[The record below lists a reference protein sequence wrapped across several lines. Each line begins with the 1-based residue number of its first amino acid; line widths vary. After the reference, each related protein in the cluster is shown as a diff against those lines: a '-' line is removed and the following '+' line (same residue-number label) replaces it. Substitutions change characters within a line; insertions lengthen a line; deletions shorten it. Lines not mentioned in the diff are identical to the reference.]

1 MIELL
6 LLILVIVMV
15 GLNSRT
21 GKRLGALEKELEA
34 IKADLSKRQT
44 VAPPSSVT
52 AISAEAAVDAI
63 QDEPVSP
70 IELAAREA
78 HEEAPAVATQPAVV
92 AEDVG
97 TGQETVTPGP
107 VPQPAAAQARTR
119 ENLESYLGARW
130 PVWVG
135 GVALAFGGIFLVRYS
150 IEAGLLGPAARLTL
164 AGIFGLLLLAAGEI
178 VRRRAM
184 PQISERYSHAMI
196 PGALTAAG
204 AVTLLAAIY
213 AAYGIYEFIGP
224 ASAFVL
230 LALVSFATIALSLL
244 HGQALA
250 GLGLLASLLTP
261 GLVATEEPNAT
272 ALFLFLGLTWL
283 AVNAASRFR
292 RWTVVPMLANIGV
305 GLWAVAYVAGS
316 DAFDPLPP
324 VLALIVMIAGT
335 GFFWPGSRYEAG
347 ASARTGWRG
356 LLLRPP
362 LKITLS
368 IAIMTMLP
376 ALVMVLRHAEGA
388 GMVLFGFVAITAT
401 LAALGASRIHAVW
414 PAIIAA
420 AGSILGITITALT
433 WFDYVPQSVLPAPAD
448 GQPAQAL
455 TFTNEITVYLLLG
468 AVFTLLGFAF
478 LRRFRRPEPE
488 FSIVWAFL
496 MPAVPVALAFI
507 SFLNFGNLG
516 RDWMHGLYG
525 LGLGLALLGAA
536 EWLFR
541 QGGDATEGGT
551 GPSVDW
557 PANLLVAGSFGGFTL
572 ALHALTNGI
581 VTTILVSVL
590 GFAYLLAMRAKP
602 WPALPWMMAAATLIV
617 FGRIAWEPTLIGPNS
632 LGTTPFLNAL
642 LPGYGIPTLLAIVSA
657 WLLRESP
664 DFRIRNLMQ
673 ALASL
678 AALMTIAVLV
688 RHAMNGGVLDSRVP
702 TLGEQS
708 IYTLVT
714 VGFSGILMT
723 LDLRSP
729 SPVFRFGSMIAG
741 VIATINVLSL
751 HIFALNPYFSGE
763 NTGRWPFFNLL
774 LIGYLLPA
782 LAYGLVAWYARGR
795 RPMPYVAMLAVAGAV
810 LGFLW
815 ATLSVRRFW
824 QGDNIADW
832 KGFLQGETYTYSVVW
847 LLIGVALLALG
858 SKLDAKSLRLASA
871 GLVLIAV
878 VKVFLIDMSNLEGI
892 LRALSFIGLGAVLIG
907 IGLFYQRILVNRSA
921 NPAPADSPADSQGT
935 TS

>member
-21 GKRLGALEKELEA
+21 SNRLGALEKELEA
-34 IKADLSKRQT
+34 IKADLSKRQAAT
-44 VAPPSSVT
+44 SASTVT
-52 AISAEAAVDAI
+52 AVSAEAAVDAI

-78 HEEAPAVATQPAVV
+78 HEEASAPAAQPAAL

-97 TGQETVTPGP
+97 TGQETVAPGP

-164 AGIFGLLLLAAGEI
+164 ACLFGLVLLVAGEI

-204 AVTLLAAIY
+204 AVTLLGAIY
-213 AAYGIYEFIGP
+213 AAYGIYAFIGP

-250 GLGLLASLLTP
+250 GLGLLASLVTP
-261 GLVATEEPNAT
+261 GLVATEEPNAN
-272 ALFLFLGLTWL
+272 ALFIFLGLTWL

-292 RWTVVPMLANIGV
+292 RWTIVPMLANIGA

-316 DAFDPLPP
+316 DAFDPVPP
-324 VLALIVMIAGT
+324 SLALIVMIAGT

-347 ASARTGWRG
+347 APAKTGWRG
-356 LLLRPP
+356 LLFRPP

-376 ALVMVLRHAEGA
+376 ALVMVITDSATGLDP
-388 GMVLFGFVAITAT
+388 LFAFAAVTAA
-401 LAALGASRIHAVW
+401 LAALGASRVWALW
-414 PAIIAA
+414 PALVSAA
-420 AGSILGITITALT
+420 SAVLGITLTALS
-433 WFDYVPQSVLPAPAD
+433 WLDYQVIPEATE
-448 GQPAQAL
+448 GQPAATLVPTYGNEVAVSLL
-455 TFTNEITVYLLLG
+455 TG
-468 AVFTLLGFAF
+468 AIFTLLGFAF
-478 LRRFRRPEPE
+478 LRRFRKPEPE

-496 MPAVPVALAFI
+496 MPAVPVALAVI
-507 SFLNFGNLG
+507 SFLNFGDLG
-516 RDWMHGLYG
+516 RDWTHGLYG
-525 LGLGLALLGAA
+525 LALGLVLLVGA

-541 QGGDATEGGT
+541 QREETAEDGT
-551 GPSVDW
+551 GPSIDW
-557 PANLLVAGSFGGFTL
+557 PANLLVAGSFAGFTL

-590 GFAYLLAMRAKP
+590 GFAYLLAMRLKP
-602 WPALPWMMAAATLIV
+602 WPALPWMMAAAILIV

-632 LGTTPFLNAL
+632 LGTTPFFNAL

-657 WLLRESP
+657 WLLRDSP
-664 DFRIRNLMQ
+664 DFRVRNLMQ

-751 HIFALNPYFSGE
+751 HLFALNPYFSGE

-795 RPMPYVAMLAVAGAV
+795 RPQPYVVMLALAGAV

-824 QGDNIADW
+824 QGENIADW
-832 KGFLQGETYTYSVVW
+832 KDFLQGETYTYSVVW
-847 LLIGVALLALG
+847 LLIGVALLAIG

-907 IGLFYQRILVNRSA
+907 IGLFYQRILVNRNSP
-921 NPAPADSPADSQGT
+921 PAPADSPADSQES